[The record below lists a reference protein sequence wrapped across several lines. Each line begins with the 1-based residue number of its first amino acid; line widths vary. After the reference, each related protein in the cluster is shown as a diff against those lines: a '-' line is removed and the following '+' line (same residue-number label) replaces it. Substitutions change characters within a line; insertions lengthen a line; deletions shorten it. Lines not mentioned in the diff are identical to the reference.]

1 MTSET
6 ATKSYKKPSEASLK
20 AANDVVRVNLV
31 KKRMEDN
38 QVAHSLGLRIC
49 LSTEMPL
56 LAARAG
62 YSALLMNLEHSA
74 TGLETASAICTACM
88 NVGYVLALASFLQFE
103 QTMFYSYA
111 D

>member
-1 MTSET
+1 MTINDTNNDVNGSF
-6 ATKSYKKPSEASLK
+6 KPMTIASASSLK
-20 AANDVVRVNLV
+20 AARDVVRVNLV
-31 KKRMEDN
+31 KQRMENN

-74 TGLETASAICTACM
+74 TGLESASAICTACM
-88 NVGYVLALASFLQFE
+88 NVGWVMLLSE
-103 QTMFYSYA
+103 RSPRN
-111 D
+111 